1 MIPQTQTR
9 SFREFRLLAAGMIAA
24 GAVWPLLP
32 IHPPLLC
39 PLRSATGIPC
49 PFCGMTRSVV
59 ALLHG
64 DVVASLRFNPGGIFI
79 VALAIV
85 LLAGPSWLKAI
96 NARYHPSVWLLV
108 PVFVALWAYNIGWNP
123 TFN

>member
-1 MIPQTQTR
+1 VIQQTQTR
-9 SFREFRLLAAGMIAA
+9 PFRELRLLAAGMLAA

-32 IHPPLLC
+32 VHPPVLC
-39 PLRSATGIPC
+39 PLRTATGIPC

-59 ALLHG
+59 AAVHG
-64 DVVASLRFNPGGIFI
+64 DIVASLRFNPGGIFI
-79 VALAIV
+79 LAFAVVV
-85 LLAGPSWLKAI
+85 LAWPAWVKAV

-108 PVFVALWAYNIGWNP
+108 PVLVALGAYNVVWNP

>member
-64 DVVASLRFNPGGIFI
+64 DVVASISISGSTLRLPQHRIEE
-79 VALAIV
+79 LLPV
-85 LLAGPSWLKAI
+85 LLDAAAEVSYRLGW
-96 NARYHPSVWLLV
+96 HDE
-108 PVFVALWAYNIGWNP
+108 VAASR
-123 TFN
+123 